1 MPAEIDFSPRR
12 EPPQTIRSGILYGK
26 GCFRKVVFDGNQLHQ
41 LVREPSVQYADR
53 RGIAFK

>member
-1 MPAEIDFSPRR
+1 MPAEINFSARR

-26 GCFRKVVFDGNQLHQ
+26 GCFRKVVFDGDELHHFF
-41 LVREPSVQYADR
+41 REPSVQYADR